1 MKNNVVYYVLIALGV
16 IALAMA
22 VWWTIGPHHHH
33 FRQYVLYAVAVVLVA
48 GGIAGMFFIKPKA
61 KTGTAAVAK

>member
-1 MKNNVVYYVLIALGV
+1 MKNNVIYYVLMALGV

-33 FRQYVLYAVAVVLVA
+33 FRQYVLYAVALVLIA
-48 GGIAGMFFIKPKA
+48 GGVVGMFVIKPKNKAEVAA
-61 KTGTAAVAK
+61 K

>member
-33 FRQYVLYAVAVVLVA
+33 YRQYVLYAVALVLVA
-48 GGIAGMFFIKPKA
+48 GGIIGMFVIKPKA
-61 KTGTAAVAK
+61 NVAAIAK

>member
-1 MKNNVVYYVLIALGV
+1 MKNNILYYVLIGLGV

-33 FRQYVLYAVAVVLVA
+33 FRQYVLYAVAVVLLV
-48 GGIAGMFFIKPKA
+48 GGIAGMFFIKPR
-61 KTGTAAVAK
+61 TNAAVVAK